1 MICIGNNQM
10 NMLIGERKCSL
21 FTRPLKRKFVSVS
34 PVCRK
39 PVLLHSSVKLPQC
52 WFYCLNFPAR
62 HGCLKMLREQKSSWN
77 YSKGWDKGSTTSLLE
92 EPAGQ
97 QCGWVRSQLLALLPL
112 GTWESILTL
121 LTFYQPNASVNLN
134 LIRAK
139 QNGETLWHHQLLAEE
154 WISEKLIWSSYCHL
168 THSLMCD
175 LVFWWTSPSFILHF
189 CFSFNKKFT

>member
-1 MICIGNNQM
+1 MNWHSEWCIYNDLYWQLPNEYAYICKEN
-10 NMLIGERKCSL
+10 LCLYHLCVESL
-21 FTRPLKRKFVSVS
+21 CFYIVQWNYLRAVF
-34 PVCRK
+34 
-39 PVLLHSSVKLPQC
+39 HS
-52 WFYCLNFPAR
+52 LNFPAK

-77 YSKGWDKGSTTSLLE
+77 YSKGWDKGSITSLLE

-154 WISEKLIWSSYCHL
+154 WVSEKWIWSFYCHL

-175 LVFWWTSPSFILHF
+175 LVFWWTFPSFILHF